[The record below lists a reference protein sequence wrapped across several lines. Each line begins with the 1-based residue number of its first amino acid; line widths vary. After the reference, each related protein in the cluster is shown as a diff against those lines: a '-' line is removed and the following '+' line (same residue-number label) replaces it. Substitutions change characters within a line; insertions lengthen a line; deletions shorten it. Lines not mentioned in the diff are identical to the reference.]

1 LAARRTAQ
9 TGQAKETPTK
19 RDSAPSVC
27 SFHHEHTAE
36 FAVIAKQY
44 EYLRE
49 RMDAYEKSL
58 TEGLASIRQYL
69 KEDYAQAIENRISML
84 SLRLDAAE
92 RQITE
97 MHKSIDAL
105 SKKIISAMGGIAV
118 LTFLMGIAATLV
130 AGFLGGK

>member
-1 LAARRTAQ
+1 MAARRTAQ
-9 TGQAKETPTK
+9 TGQPKETPIK
-19 RDSAPSVC
+19 RESAPSVC
-27 SFHHEHTAE
+27 SFHHEYTAE

-69 KEDYAQAIENRISML
+69 KEDYAQAIEGRISML
-84 SLRLDAAE
+84 ALRLDAAE
-92 RQITE
+92 RQISE